1 MAVKSEMID
10 KLKELIKDAFW
21 EWECDVSNETIGEMA
36 EHLLLNGVR
45 VPTCK
50 IGDTVYQTDGVRVY
64 PLLIEKIIYDTN
76 GIAFDETAIGKTI
89 FLTREAAE
97 AAKEAT

>member
-10 KLKELIKDAFW
+10 KLKELLKDAF
-21 EWECDVSNETIGEMA
+21 
-36 EHLLLNGVR
+36 
-45 VPTCK
+45 TCK